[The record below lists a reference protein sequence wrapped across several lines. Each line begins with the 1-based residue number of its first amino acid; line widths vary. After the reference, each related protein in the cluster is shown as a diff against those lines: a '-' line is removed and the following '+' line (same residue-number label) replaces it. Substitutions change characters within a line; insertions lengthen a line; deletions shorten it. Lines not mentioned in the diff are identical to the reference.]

1 MWEERTKRAVEDWI
15 VRLGEK
21 GDQKWE
27 ASDWEH
33 VLLASGNN
41 RGRQRQS
48 VKHGWDMA
56 LSFVGKWL
64 RADRIGGNMSWL
76 ERYYGQ

>member
-41 RGRQRQS
+41 R
-48 VKHGWDMA
+48 
-56 LSFVGKWL
+56 
-64 RADRIGGNMSWL
+64 
-76 ERYYGQ
+76 